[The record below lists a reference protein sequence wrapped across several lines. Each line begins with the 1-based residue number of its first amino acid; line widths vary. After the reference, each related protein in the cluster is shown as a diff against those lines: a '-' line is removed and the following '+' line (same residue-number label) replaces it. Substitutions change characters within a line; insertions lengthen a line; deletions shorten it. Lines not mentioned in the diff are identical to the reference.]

1 MSKEEQDAGVMM
13 ARHRRLISSGLLG
26 LITVTCLSAG
36 QSSAFGRSVKG
47 EETDKG
53 GFIGDFFQRFASR
66 DECRFPC
73 QMRERE
79 KERERESA
87 AELSTFSRCKYVRSR
102 MLDKCI
108 NIAQA
113 ACGENSSRVQS
124 IFRVREIVFQ

>member
-79 KERERESA
+79 RECRGA
-87 AELSTFSRCKYVRSR
+87 VNFFSVQICPQPNARQMYQYCASCLRAVKTVRAFKAY
-102 MLDKCI
+102 L
-108 NIAQA
+108 
-113 ACGENSSRVQS
+113 E
-124 IFRVREIVFQ
+124 

>member
-79 KERERESA
+79 SA

>member
-79 KERERESA
+79 RERERVPRSCQLFLGANMSA
-87 AELSTFSRCKYVRSR
+87 AECSTNVSILRKLPAVKTLRACKAY
-102 MLDKCI
+102 L
-108 NIAQA
+108 
-113 ACGENSSRVQS
+113 E
-124 IFRVREIVFQ
+124 